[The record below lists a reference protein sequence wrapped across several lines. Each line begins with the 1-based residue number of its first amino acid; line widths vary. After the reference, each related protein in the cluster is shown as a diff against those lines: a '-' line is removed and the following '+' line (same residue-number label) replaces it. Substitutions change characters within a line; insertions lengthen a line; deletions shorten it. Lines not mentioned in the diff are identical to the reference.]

1 MWLGSSQQLAKL
13 DISHVRVLSSCVK
26 VQDTARDLGVV
37 IDSQLSLSAHVTA
50 VCRSGYYQLRQAVR
64 SLSEDASKTLVQAFV
79 SCRLDYCNSLFFDR
93 HLWRT
98 DEPAAVG
105 PERRRPSGYWHPTLR
120 PHIAGAPSATLATGT
135 PARRLQGGHTRT
147 PVAVWHF
154 TTVPGRRLPS
164 CCRCSWAATAFH
176 SEPNMR
182 CVVTRTYSTF
192 GDRAFGAAGPGL
204 WNSLPSHLKDA
215 DISYSEFR
223 QSLKT
228 FLFG

>member
-1 MWLGSSQQLAKL
+1 M
-13 DISHVRVLSSCVK
+13 RVK
-26 VQDTARDLGVV
+26 
-37 IDSQLSLSAHVTA
+37 
-50 VCRSGYYQLRQAVR
+50 
-64 SLSEDASKTLVQAFV
+64 LVQMFCV
-79 SCRLDYCNSLFFDR
+79 RFLPPGLLQLTVLR

-105 PERRRPSGYWHPTLR
+105 SERRRPSGYWHPTLR

-147 PVAVWHF
+147 PVAAWHF

-164 CCRCSWAATAFH
+164 CRRCLWAATTFH
-176 SEPNMR
+176 SKPNMP
-182 CVVTRTYSTF
+182 SDADIQHL
-192 GDRAFGAAGPGL
+192 GDRAFGAAGPRQ

-223 QSLKT
+223 RSLKT
-228 FLFG
+228 FLFGQWGQGTAWTVLIAPSRNILSYLLTFHESLPPSTSLSPFPPLSLPFPSLTL